1 MGCVVQ
7 AEETG
12 SNVHKMVAHWPCWCV
27 YWQTCGVHVTQP
39 PQNGC
44 PKWEAET
51 FTSQR
56 LLHTTETCSKFSTIQ
71 MQFENVECVEHTMD
85 HPLQSM
91 EEECPSHWQAL
102 EVCLIDPTSAA
113 SRSVPSDNYCGAD
126 QGAAPLMT
134 GHRGQ
139 HKVGRW
145 QWTVAQVVHACCVH
159 SKQSSGGIRSGD
171 TV

>member
-12 SNVHKMVAHWPCWCV
+12 SNIHKMAAHWPCWCV

-113 SRSVPSDNYCGAD
+113 GRSVPSDNYCGAD
-126 QGAAPLMT
+126 QGSSPFDDWPQRSAQSGSMAVDSGSGCACLLRT
-134 GHRGQ
+134 Q
-139 HKVGRW
+139 QAE
-145 QWTVAQVVHACCVH
+145 QWGD
-159 SKQSSGGIRSGD
+159 KIR
-171 TV
+171 

>member
-12 SNVHKMVAHWPCWCV
+12 SNVHKMAAHWPCWCV
-27 YWQTCGVHVTQP
+27 YWQTCDVHVTQP

-44 PKWEAET
+44 PKWKAET

-56 LLHTTETCSKFSTIQ
+56 LLHTTETYSSLVQSKCSLRMLSVLNTQWTTHCSPWRRNATHIGRLWRCVSLTPPVQ
-71 MQFENVECVEHTMD
+71 PADLCHQIITVE
-85 HPLQSM
+85 
-91 EEECPSHWQAL
+91 
-102 EVCLIDPTSAA
+102 LIK
-113 SRSVPSDNYCGAD
+113 
-126 QGAAPLMT
+126 GAAPLMT

-159 SKQSSGGIRSGD
+159 SEQSSGGIRSGD